1 MFAATYSRRARLAV
15 LASGFAFALG
25 SASVLAQPGPGAG
38 GPGFGGPGMHG
49 PHAGMGYGGGD
60 PLAGVISRY
69 KSELALTGPQQQQWD
84 SAVALAKQA
93 RETGRGYRDQVHT
106 VMQAELSKPEPDL
119 AAVAAAADAA
129 QAQGQALHKQ
139 VRDAWLALYATFS
152 PAQKAVVRDALATRM
167 RKMDE
172 RRAAWGR
179 G

>member
-1 MFAATYSRRARLAV
+1 MKFQVDKANLIQILQRVQNITDRKSTMPILVHRLSSR
-15 LASGFAFALG
+15 
-25 SASVLAQPGPGAG
+25 SVAETS
-38 GPGFGGPGMHG
+38 
-49 PHAGMGYGGGD
+49 
-60 PLAGVISRY
+60 I
-69 KSELALTGPQQQQWD
+69 TW
-84 SAVALAKQA
+84 SAVALTRQA

-129 QAQGQALHKQ
+129 QSQGQALRKQ